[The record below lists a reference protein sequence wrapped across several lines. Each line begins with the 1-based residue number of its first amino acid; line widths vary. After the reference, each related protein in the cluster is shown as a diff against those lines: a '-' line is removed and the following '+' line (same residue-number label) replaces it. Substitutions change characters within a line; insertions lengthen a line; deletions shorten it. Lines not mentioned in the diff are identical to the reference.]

1 MNFIGVSTVKLDG
14 ARVEEGFQ
22 TSKLMLYTIEP
33 GQTKLKAVYSEQFKM
48 TITCLSHYK
57 GYLAA
62 VTNTK
67 ARDRLVVFYKFDGT
81 KMDPKV
87 QP

>member
-1 MNFIGVSTVKLDG
+1 
-14 ARVEEGFQ
+14 
-22 TSKLMLYTIEP
+22 MLYTIEP
-33 GQTKLKAVYSEQFKM
+33 GQNKLKAVYSDSFKM

-67 ARDRLVVFYKFDGT
+67 TRDRLVVFYKFDGT

-87 QP
+87 QPQSN